1 MTEIE
6 YFLKETF
13 MYIFLDSQTTHLDKL
28 CLACDVPEMC
38 VKSQTFKSDSDLIW
52 PQSAPEQ

>member
-13 MYIFLDSQTTHLDKL
+13 MLIFLDSQTTHLDKL

-52 PQSAPEQ
+52 P